1 MHLGMWRR
9 LVSVGHQIGFLR
21 YRQMGLGFLDLKKKV
36 EEKKV
41 QR

>member
-9 LVSVGHQIGFLR
+9 LLSVGHQIGFLR
-21 YRQMGLGFLDLKKKV
+21 YRQMAWGSLF

-41 QR
+41 RDEWM